1 MKKPD
6 IITALDMVIDCF
18 EKLGIMYYIGGSI
31 ASSAYG
37 IARAT
42 MDVDL
47 VANVELHNVDN
58 LVKALEKNYYIE
70 ADMIKDAI
78 HRRTSFN
85 LIHLETMLK
94 IDVFILKNQ
103 PYDSEALS
111 RRQPDT
117 LDEESSRKFYLS
129 SPEDIIL
136 SKLQWFHMSGG
147 ASQQQWKDVLGVL
160 KVQGDRLDLQYLKY
174 WASRLDLSDLLDHS
188 FTDAGLTESME
199 QSKGK
204 NSNSA

>member
-6 IITALDMVIDCF
+6 IIVALDMVIGCF
-18 EKLGIMYYIGGSI
+18 EKLGIAYYIGGSV

-47 VANVELHNVDN
+47 VAKVEIHQLNH
-58 LVKALEKNYYIE
+58 LVKALETDYYINAE
-70 ADMIKDAI
+70 MIRDAI
-78 HRRTSFN
+78 HRRSSFN
-85 LIHLETMLK
+85 LIHLETMIK
-94 IDVFILKNQ
+94 IDVFIVKDQ
-103 PYDSEALS
+103 PYDSQALT

-136 SKLQWFHMSGG
+136 NKLQWYQIGG
-147 ASQQQWKDVLGVL
+147 GVSEQQWKDVLGVL
-160 KVQGDRLDLQYLKY
+160 KVQGDKLDLEYLRY
-174 WASRLDLSDLLDHS
+174 WASRLNLSDLLNRS
-188 FTDAGLTESME
+188 FDDAGIIENT
-199 QSKGK
+199 
-204 NSNSA
+204 

>member
-6 IITALDMVIDCF
+6 IIVALDMVIECF
-18 EKLGIMYYIGGSI
+18 EKLGIAYYIGCSV

-47 VANVELHNVDN
+47 VANVEIRQADD
-58 LVKALEKNYYIE
+58 LVRALERYYYID
-70 ADMIKDAI
+70 ADMIRDAI

-94 IDVFILKNQ
+94 IDVFIAKDQ
-103 PYDSEALS
+103 PYDSQAFA
-111 RRQPDT
+111 RRQSDT
-117 LDEESSRKFYLS
+117 LDEESSRKVYLS

-136 SKLQWFHMSGG
+136 NKLQWYHTGG
-147 ASQQQWKDVLGVL
+147 RVSEQQWKDVLGVL
-160 KVQGDRLDLQYLKY
+160 KVQGDKLDLKYLKY
-174 WASRLDLSDLLDHS
+174 WASRLNLSDLLNHS
-188 FTDAGLTESME
+188 LDDAGMMGSV
-199 QSKGK
+199 
-204 NSNSA
+204 

>member
-6 IITALDMVIDCF
+6 IIVALDMVIGCF
-18 EKLGIMYYIGGSI
+18 EELEIAYYIGGSV

-47 VANVELHNVDN
+47 VANVEIHHVKR
-58 LVKALEKNYYIE
+58 LVKALEKDYYIDAE
-70 ADMIKDAI
+70 MIRDAI
-78 HRRTSFN
+78 GRSASFN
-85 LIHLETMLK
+85 LIHLATMLK
-94 IDVFILKNQ
+94 IDVFIVKDQ
-103 PYDSEALS
+103 PYDSEALT

-136 SKLQWFHMSGG
+136 NKLQWYQSSGG
-147 ASQQQWKDVLGVL
+147 VSQQQWKDVLGVL
-160 KVQGDRLDLQYLKY
+160 KVQADKLDLEYLKS
-174 WASRLDLSDLLDHS
+174 WASKLNLSDLLNRS
-188 FTDAGLTESME
+188 FDDAGMIES
-199 QSKGK
+199 
-204 NSNSA
+204 A